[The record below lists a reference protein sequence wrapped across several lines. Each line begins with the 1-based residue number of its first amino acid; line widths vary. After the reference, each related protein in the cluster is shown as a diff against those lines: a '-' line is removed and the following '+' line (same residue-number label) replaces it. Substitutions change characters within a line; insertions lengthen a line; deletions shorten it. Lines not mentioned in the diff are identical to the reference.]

1 MAIPW
6 LIGAAVAAGVT
17 AFAKNAYDE
26 EQREEAERRARRE
39 AREEQRRLEAEAE
52 KKRQDARRQEQ
63 AQIKAQKVRALQS
76 FAQQKSKVI
85 IEKYGIN
92 DMSYKDLA
100 ALAISNSSLI
110 EQKTKTAFYSSR
122 KIAQLQN
129 EIMSLD
135 TQLAD
140 IEQLYTQLNE
150 MK

>member
-39 AREEQRRLEAEAE
+39 AREERERLQAEAE
-52 KKRQDARRQEQ
+52 KKRQEAQRQEQ
-63 AQIKAQKVRALQS
+63 ARIEAQKVRALQS

-85 IEKYGIN
+85 IEKYGITE
-92 DMSYKDLA
+92 MSYKDLA
-100 ALAISNSSLI
+100 ALAISDSSLM
-110 EQKTKTAFYSSR
+110 EKKTKTAFYSSS
-122 KIAQLQN
+122 KVTQIQN
-129 EIMSLD
+129 EVMSLD
-135 TQLAD
+135 AQLAD